1 MTAPDEVAYCTREKV
16 QKALD
21 QADAPRLNSVID
33 DACRSASRD
42 IEGAC
47 HRRFYPVTGIRYPE
61 PYHVSGGVLWL
72 NTRDNEV
79 ISLVT
84 VVVDGDTL
92 TEGIDYYLDGEGG
105 GAPYTALRLY
115 SGASRG
121 WSLQPR
127 GNVLTGDFG
136 GSGATA
142 DAGALG
148 AAITT
153 TTAVQM
159 TVTNSAVVGVG
170 DLVTVG
176 SERVIVVD
184 KSLATTTATLTGTVA
199 AESSTTTIPVSS
211 GALVNAGEMILV
223 GAERMYVEDVAGNN
237 LIVKRAQNASV
248 LAAHAASDVVYAPRL
263 CQIRRG
269 AAGTTADDHL
279 IGAALVRNLPPSQVS
294 DTALALAENYAEQA
308 KSAYGRL
315 SGAGDNRRASGG
327 TGVTAGI
334 GAAVESLYR
343 AYGRKGRI
351 GVA

>member
-1 MTAPDEVAYCTREKV
+1 VATPDEVAYCTREKV

-33 DACRSASRD
+33 DACRSAARD
-42 IEGAC
+42 IEGTC
-47 HRRFYPVTGIRYPE
+47 HRRFYPITGVRYPE
-61 PYHVSGGVLWL
+61 PYHVSGEVLWL
-72 NTRDNEV
+72 NTRDLEV
-79 ISLVT
+79 VSLT
-84 VVVDGDTL
+84 SVVADGDTL
-92 TEGIDYYLDGEGG
+92 TAGADYYLDGDH
-105 GAPYTALRLY
+105 APYTALRLY
-115 SGASRG
+115 SGAART
-121 WSLQPR
+121 WSALPR

-136 GSGATA
+136 GSGATT
-142 DAGALG
+142 DAGALA
-148 AAITT
+148 AAIATAG
-153 TTAVQM
+153 AVQM
-159 TVTNSAVVGVG
+159 TVTNSAAVGVG
-170 DLVTVG
+170 DLVTVD
-176 SERVIVVD
+176 SERVIVLD
-184 KSLATTTATLTGTVA
+184 KSLVTTTATVTGTVA
-199 AESSTTTIPVSS
+199 AESSATTIPVSS

-248 LAAHAASDVVYAPRL
+248 LAAHAAADVVYAPRL

-269 AAGTTADDHL
+269 AAGTTAAQHL
-279 IGAALVRNLPPSQVS
+279 IAAALARNLPPSSVS

-334 GAAVESLYR
+334 AAAVESLYTS
-343 AYGRKGRI
+343 YGRKGRI